1 VERPRDRDDRQLV
14 RCLDCGTVYPL
25 PLGLQEA
32 DACPQCGGVG
42 WIALAAL
49 KRVDE
54 GKSS

>member
-1 VERPRDRDDRQLV
+1 VEQPKRRDVRQLV

-25 PLGLQEA
+25 PLRLQEA

-54 GKSS
+54 ETSS